1 MLKKIL
7 AASSAAV
14 VAVSA
19 LASTAMA
26 ATSDDYTIV
35 IENVNDYKMVTLDLT
50 ASLSA
55 NQIKELIGETKDG
68 KDNLVA
74 SKIGNDQVLAT
85 MYNTADDSENSYA
98 NLVLSVWMADF
109 DNLQGRDSNYKTQD
123 RNDGKSGKYT
133 WNDVTFNGATI
144 KVDLEA
150 DVQPKYMIPAGYVLP
165 WDGDWVPDEY
175 YNAQENYTVGGNGL
189 VVDLGRDGGASGYEW
204 DSRGRK
210 LVTEA
215 DNKTLKIYNRNTAV
229 GPTQVSFTDENTIAK
244 TASWK
249 NFDSRNSTL
258 GHVVT
263 PTSMKPKFGLTSM
276 ALLDAILYNKSSV
289 SVDFS
294 VTMPEYAYY
303 GMMYGTEAQGYYWDW
318 TDTCWKDSNGKKV
331 TNFADIL
338 NGTNAK
344 NSINDYFGIVGQSW
358 GSGTNCSGGISA
370 GGIEVKVKNV
380 TAEDVHKVNPLS
392 LDRWYS
398 VALGIN
404 ATPTRLKNMNNGG
417 TIEFIFKNEIW
428 SGSFLSVETI
438 LRSAS
443 GVASVPLAS
452 EFAFAE
458 SGKSVSLPFPA
469 GLTGGSAANPF
480 NSFWLDYVVKG
491 TGWYDP
497 NGVNSGNLDGS
508 HGWLGDA
515 TNPTQWNNELVQIVI
530 HANKEAPKDDTSSST
545 NTSSSSTSDGGLVS
559 SSNTSSSTSSSTTS
573 SATNSG
579 SNNNEK
585 NPGTGVAVAVAP
597 VVLAAAGAA
606 VVISKKRK

>member
-50 ASLSA
+50 ASLNA
-55 NQIKELIGETKDG
+55 GQIETLIGG
-68 KDNLVA
+68 KHEVNP
-74 SKIGNDQVLAT
+74 KIGTGTVPAT
-85 MYNTADDSENSYA
+85 MYDTADDAANSYA

-109 DNLQGRDSNYKTQD
+109 NNLQGRDSNYKAQD
-123 RNDGKSGKYT
+123 RNDGKSGAYT

-150 DVQPKYMIPAGYVLP
+150 NVQKKFKIDPGYILPAG
-165 WDGDWVPDEY
+165 GDWLPEGYPEDTDYV
-175 YNAQENYTVGGNGL
+175 VGGDGL
-189 VVDLGRDGGASGYEW
+189 IVDPGRKGGASGYKW
-204 DSRGRK
+204 DGKK
-210 LVTEA
+210 LETEA
-215 DNKTLKIYNRNTAV
+215 DNKTLIIDVRNNSV
-229 GPTQVSFTDENTIAK
+229 GPDQVSFTDENTIAK

-249 NFDSRNSTL
+249 NFDSKNTTL

-263 PTSMKPKFGLTSM
+263 PTSMKPKFGINAM
-276 ALLDAILYNKSSV
+276 ATLDEILYKKSSV

-303 GMMYGTEAQGYYWDW
+303 GMMYGTEAQGYWWDW
-318 TDTCWKDSNGKKV
+318 ANTCWRDSNGNKV

-358 GSGTNCSGGISA
+358 GSGTDCTGGISA

-417 TIEFIFKNEIW
+417 TIEFIFKNDIW

-469 GLTGGSAANPF
+469 GLTGGSEANPF

-545 NTSSSSTSDGGLVS
+545 SSSTTSNSTSDGGLVS
-559 SSNTSSSTSSSTTS
+559 SSTTSSSTPSS

-579 SNNNEK
+579 SNSGEK